1 LSTSFKPPVTL
12 TTDSSGNIIVTPS
25 SGNPPPPPV
34 TTGNFGSEWFYQPAG
49 GGATGTVQQV
59 NGVLQTRLQNPGG
72 DDSNYGYTTA
82 QRGSFPWGN
91 SQGDPLPANIQSVQV
106 QASLLVNQF
115 VSGPSHAQYYV
126 GLYYRCAAAFN
137 GWLDTQ
143 VRVEWID
150 RAQSPDGTE
159 STYGGSSDPGVQ
171 ADGYSI
177 AQSSD
182 LFDIDVE
189 TQFQAAAKAWG
200 IDPSSPHSLDGI
212 EIGSEGFGVV
222 ELDID
227 FQSYTLS
234 TGPVTNPPPPP
245 PPAQLAATFI
255 ASPGPVP
262 LSELFTG
269 HASGGTPPYSYGW
282 DFGDSLGATLDII
295 QHVYLLSGDYTATLT
310 VTDSLGATANVSQSV
325 TVSATIP
332 PPPTGGIEQVV
343 IVIFENTGLPT
354 TLGVPGFAAFAKANA
369 LSTNWSHLGHPS
381 EPNYVGISFGDMMG
395 VSSDSQRP
403 ALPSPTILDL
413 VKASG
418 RTFKVIQ
425 NGDRGADH
433 NGFLLESP
441 DISNTIAGD
450 SADVIAAVDAGV
462 NFVWFTPSDQ
472 QNAHDNSI
480 DGAWAWFNS
489 WLPQLQVAMAK
500 RNSLLILT
508 FDESFDD
515 SVVYTVFAGPAA
527 KKGYSSN
534 NPYNHY
540 SFGKMIESIWGGTGL
555 RNCDGAASPIEFF
568 R

>member
-1 LSTSFKPPVTL
+1 MSSTFKPPVTV

-25 SGNPPPPPV
+25 SAIPPPPPV
-34 TTGNFGSEWFYQPAG
+34 TTGNFGPEWFYQPAG

-82 QRGSFPWGN
+82 QRGSFPWGS

-106 QASLLVNQF
+106 QANLLVNQF
-115 VSGPSHAQYYV
+115 ISGHSHAQYYI

-159 STYGGSSDPGVQ
+159 STYGGSIDPGVQ
-171 ADGYSI
+171 ADGYSR
-177 AQSSD
+177 AQTSPS
-182 LFDIDVE
+182 FNIDVE
-189 TQFQAAAKAWG
+189 AQFQAAAKAWN
-200 IDPSSPHSLDGI
+200 IDPASPHSLDGI
-212 EIGSEGFGVV
+212 EIGSEGFGVT
-222 ELDID
+222 ELDVD
-227 FQSYTLS
+227 FLSYNLS

-245 PPAQLAATFI
+245 PTQLAVTFI
-255 ASPGPVP
+255 VSPGPVA

-269 HASGGTPPYSYGW
+269 QASGGTPPYSYGW
-282 DFGDSLGATLDII
+282 DFGDSLGAALDII
-295 QHVYLLSGDYTATLT
+295 QHVYLLAGNYTVTLT
-310 VTDSLGATANVSQSV
+310 VTDSLGAKATTSQSI
-325 TVSATIP
+325 TVSATLP
-332 PPPTGGIEQVV
+332 PPPPPGIEQVV

-381 EPNYVGISFGDMMG
+381 EPNYVGIAFGDMLG
-395 VSSDSQRP
+395 VSSDGQNPS
-403 ALPSPTILDL
+403 LPPPTILDV

-418 RTFKVIQ
+418 RSYKVIQ
-425 NGDRGADH
+425 NGSRGADH

-441 DISNTIAGD
+441 DISNTVQGD
-450 SADVIAAVDAGV
+450 SPDVVAAVDAGV
-462 NFVWFTPSDQ
+462 NFVWFTPSDS
-472 QNAHDNSI
+472 QNAHDNGISS
-480 DGAWAWFNS
+480 AWDWFNS
-489 WLPQLQVAMAK
+489 WLPQLQTALAK

-527 KKGYSSN
+527 KQGYSSS

-540 SFGKMIESIWGGTGL
+540 SFGKLIESLWGGSGL
-555 RNCDGAASPIEFF
+555 RNCDSAAAPTEFF